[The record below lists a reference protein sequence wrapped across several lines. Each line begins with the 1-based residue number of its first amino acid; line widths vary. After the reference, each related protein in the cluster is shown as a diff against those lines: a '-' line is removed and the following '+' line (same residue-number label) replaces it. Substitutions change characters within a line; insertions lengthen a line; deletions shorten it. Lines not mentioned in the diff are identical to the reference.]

1 VLAPARIA
9 LGDAEPAEAR
19 ERDLTTAAEDLLD
32 GVDDGIDGV
41 CGLLARQ
48 TGALLDGIDELGLRH
63 ECCSLCCRRNFE
75 RLEATT
81 VTGPFPIGE
90 DAGVTFNR
98 IAWLVTV
105 GAAFIT
111 ALLLFL
117 SGYNGYGAVAI
128 AVGLSAAIN
137 LR

>member
-1 VLAPARIA
+1 LW
-9 LGDAEPAEAR
+9 
-19 ERDLTTAAEDLLD
+19 
-32 GVDDGIDGV
+32 
-41 CGLLARQ
+41 
-48 TGALLDGIDELGLRH
+48 
-63 ECCSLCCRRNFE
+63 RRANFE
-75 RLEATT
+75 HVEATS
-81 VTGPFPIGE
+81 VTGPIPIGE
-90 DAGVTFNR
+90 DASVGFNR

-105 GAAFIT
+105 AAAMIA

>member
-1 VLAPARIA
+1 
-9 LGDAEPAEAR
+9 
-19 ERDLTTAAEDLLD
+19 
-32 GVDDGIDGV
+32 
-41 CGLLARQ
+41 
-48 TGALLDGIDELGLRH
+48 
-63 ECCSLCCRRNFE
+63 
-75 RLEATT
+75 
-81 VTGPFPIGE
+81 VTGPFPISE
-90 DAGVTFNR
+90 DAGVSFNR

-105 GAAFIT
+105 GAAFVT